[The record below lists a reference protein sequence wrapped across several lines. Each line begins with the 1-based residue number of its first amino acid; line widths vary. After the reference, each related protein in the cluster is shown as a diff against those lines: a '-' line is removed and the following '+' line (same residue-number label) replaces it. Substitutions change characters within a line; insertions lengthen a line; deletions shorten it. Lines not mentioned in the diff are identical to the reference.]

1 MNFLKIYFQII
12 IIFLISIS
20 FAHTVEKTAFLDID
34 YVLNESNYGKSITK
48 ELEKLNKKNLDLLN
62 SKEKNYLFHYHL
74 KVYSQISEYL
84 NFKEKKWLASFI

>member
-62 SKEKNYLFHYHL
+62 SKEKIINN
-74 KVYSQISEYL
+74 KKNEINKTKNISS
-84 NFKEKKWLASFI
+84 KEE